1 MEIETVKKIIFDNY
15 NKRAGSLLY
24 FLNEDDRF
32 SRRAFWEFY
41 DALACVA
48 AHSEKISRELAFM
61 AGMAYQKILEEFIA
75 HFSPR
80 DVAVIDDFP
89 ENYTDYIE
97 RLDFAML
104 AILTGDLSNL
114 TDERFAL
121 KRMA

>member
-1 MEIETVKKIIFDNY
+1 MEIEAAKKIILDNY
-15 NKRAGSLLY
+15 NKRAGSLFY
-24 FLNEDDRF
+24 FLNEDGRF
-32 SRRAFWEFY
+32 SRPAFWEFY
-41 DALACVA
+41 DALAYVA
-48 AHSEKISRELAFM
+48 ARPEEISRELAVM

-75 HFSPR
+75 HFSPK
-80 DVAVIDDFP
+80 DVSVIDDFP